1 MSVPSTCYPLIGCV
15 NIGQK
20 TCRAI
25 LGECEAMAAV
35 SMCLLV
41 LSKVS
46 SGPGSM
52 QFGPDSLVVIG
63 CQRHSCEM
71 GLDPGAGYGQ

>member
-1 MSVPSTCYPLIGCV
+1 
-15 NIGQK
+15 
-20 TCRAI
+20 
-25 LGECEAMAAV
+25 MATV

-71 GLDPGAGYGQ
+71 GLDPGAGYGSKTCSEIGRIFLSI